1 MFGASLLLVVLGLIV
16 MVMWIILPFLV
27 IGTNRR
33 LDHLAREMRDLNAKL
48 TQR

>member
-33 LDHLAREMRDLNAKL
+33 RPPCS
-48 TQR
+48 